1 MYEYITVKD
10 AALKWNL
17 SERRVQ
23 KLCEERRIQGAM
35 KFGHSWMIPKSA
47 IKPKEIR
54 RGPKS
59 QER

>member
-1 MYEYITVKD
+1 MFEYIAVKD

-23 KLCEERRIQGAM
+23 KLCEEQRIQGAM
-35 KFGHSWMIPKSA
+35 KFGRSWMIPKSA
-47 IKPKEIR
+47 IKPKELR
-54 RGPKS
+54 RGPKP